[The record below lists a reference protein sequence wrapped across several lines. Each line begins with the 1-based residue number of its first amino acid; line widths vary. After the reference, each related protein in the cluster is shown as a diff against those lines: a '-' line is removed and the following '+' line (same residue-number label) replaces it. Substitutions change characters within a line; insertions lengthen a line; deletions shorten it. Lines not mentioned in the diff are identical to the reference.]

1 MPSEFDEVIR
11 EIGISQG
18 VFNDQ
23 QVDAAMAKLVQLE
36 AQGQQYALSVVL
48 EKLQLISETDR
59 LALENAATYRVHR
72 DADKEIARI
81 IRESGYADNLTVDR
95 ALSDQKEHYRATGE
109 TLRVGQL
116 LVNQG
121 QINDA
126 QRLAAEKLFQLGA
139 TNDPNF
145 GP

>member
-23 QVDAAMAKLVQLE
+23 QVDTAMAKLVQLE

-48 EKLQLISETDR
+48 EKLQLITETDR
-59 LALENAATYRVHR
+59 LALENAATYRVNR

-81 IRESGYADNLTVDR
+81 IRESGYTDNAIVDH

-109 TLRVGQL
+109 TMRIGQL

-121 QINDA
+121 HINEA
-126 QRLAAEKLFQLGA
+126 QRIAAEKLFQLGA

-145 GP
+145 GQ